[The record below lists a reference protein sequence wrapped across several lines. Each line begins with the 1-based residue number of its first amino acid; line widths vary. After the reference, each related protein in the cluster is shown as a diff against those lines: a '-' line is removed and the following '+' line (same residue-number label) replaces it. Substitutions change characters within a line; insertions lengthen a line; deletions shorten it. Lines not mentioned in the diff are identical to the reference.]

1 MASDQANADVH
12 STTSSSDDDSMDD
25 IQIDDKDM
33 KLLMDLEASL
43 ETNPNVYETH
53 VEFIAV
59 LRRCKM
65 MERLRDAR
73 QNMHQ
78 HFPLNERMWLE
89 WLEDESSAAA
99 TVEDVRSLERL
110 LQESHDD
117 YLSVSLW
124 KEHLQY
130 VFCSFASILNV
141 FYSDEVVFR
150 LCRVLQAMLQQ
161 GGTTLVDVRQAYDQA
176 LEQCGLHMTEGHAIW
191 DMCIEFEESLDSP
204 SKDDE
209 RIRRI
214 FQQYLAT
221 PFPPH
226 VLMAAKESYTSWMGS
241 SEEEDGGVSKNMMKA
256 IERAQRAY
264 QLREECEKNIETAK
278 ASDPGGNMHLSAYM
292 SYIDLEISGGV
303 DERIRVVFERAI
315 SEFPV
320 ADVLWRNYLK
330 YLEFA
335 EQTRLLNACKRALRN
350 CPYSGA
356 LWSIYI
362 RSLSKNGVVGD
373 KAVHEELN
381 VAFEQG
387 KASLQHCPHEYRQL
401 VLSMAHSLRLSGDI
415 YKQRYEE
422 LLQTSIKEMNKQ
434 QALDPEHRLTSLL
447 VVSMADLEKGKLVW
461 ESLLV
466 DSSIDAAYSGT
477 WASYYDYLTRHGDS
491 FETRRG
497 VFVRAMGASMSE
509 GDKAFI
515 ARKWIALEEEEGTQ
529 SSYLEAQRK
538 VFNVLWKEDLSRM
551 GMLHGKQST
560 HVALDADAAK
570 KKRQQNDP
578 NYGAGKRKRHE
589 QPVSSPQNEKQK
601 PQQHGKLIVFV
612 KHIVPTAT
620 EEDLMS
626 LFSDCGS
633 QMDIT
638 IGRDPKTNRSKGYA
652 YIRCGDQEVFD
663 NICGKNGL
671 EFEGNALFIAPSA
684 PPKGRNKDKGR
695 EKQSNHG
702 DASTKKE
709 RSQKPRLES
718 AAPMIPRAAAIGAP
732 KSNDDFRKMF
742 LKK

>member
-1 MASDQANADVH
+1 MASDHVNADVH

-43 ETNPNVYETH
+43 EANPHVYETH

-73 QNMHQ
+73 RNMHQ
-78 HFPLNERMWLE
+78 HFPLSERMWLE
-89 WLEDESSAAA
+89 WLEDESSTAA

-110 LQESHDD
+110 LQESHGD

-124 KEHLQY
+124 KEHLQ
-130 VFCSFASILNV
+130 
-141 FYSDEVVFR
+141 
-150 LCRVLQAMLQQ
+150 VLQAMLQQ
-161 GGTTLVDVRQAYDQA
+161 GGATLVDVRQAYDQA
-176 LEQCGLHMTEGHAIW
+176 LEQCGLHMTEGHTIW
-191 DMCIEFEESLDSP
+191 DMCIEFEISLDSP

-209 RIRRI
+209 RIRRV
-214 FQQYLAT
+214 FHQYLAT
-221 PFPPH
+221 PFPPD
-226 VLMAAKESYTSWMGS
+226 VLMAAKESYISWIGS
-241 SEEEDGGVSKNMMKA
+241 SESEEDGDGVPKNMMKA

-264 QLREECEKNIETAK
+264 ELREECEKNIETAK
-278 ASDPGGNMHLSAYM
+278 ASDPGSNTHLSAYM

-320 ADVLWRNYLK
+320 ADVLWKDYLK

-335 EQTRLLNACKRALRN
+335 AQPHLLNACERALRN

-356 LWSIYI
+356 LWSVYV
-362 RSLSKNGVVGD
+362 RSLSKKNEAVPD
-373 KAVHEELN
+373 KAVYEELN
-381 VAFEQG
+381 AAFEQG
-387 KASLQHCPHEYRQL
+387 KASLQHSPHEYRQL
-401 VLSMAHSLRLSGDI
+401 VLSMAHSLRLAGDI
-415 YKQRYEE
+415 YKSQYEE
-422 LLQTSIKEMNKQ
+422 LLQKSIKEMNKQ

-447 VVSMADLEKGKLVW
+447 VVSMGDLEKGKLVW

-477 WASYYDYLTRHGDS
+477 WVSYYDYLTRHGDS
-491 FETRRG
+491 FETRRD

-515 ARKWIALEEEEGTQ
+515 ARKWIALEEEEGSQ
-529 SSYLEAQRK
+529 SSYLEAQRT
-538 VFNVLWKEDLSRM
+538 VFHVLWKEDLLRM
-551 GMLHGKQST
+551 GMLHGKQSP
-560 HVALDADAAK
+560 LDADAAK

-578 NYGAGKRKRHE
+578 NYGAGKRKRQE
-589 QPVSSPQNEKQK
+589 QPVSSPQNKKQK
-601 PQQHGKLIVFV
+601 PQQQHGKLIVFV

-633 QMDIT
+633 QIDIT

-663 NICGKNGL
+663 NVCAKNGL

-695 EKQSNHG
+695 DKQGNHG

-709 RSQKPRLES
+709 RSQKPRLEP